1 MTKPLEV
8 AYFEGHLVMTYIDSF
23 LGCRILVTLLHTL
36 LRTGKRKGVAA
47 LCIGGGSK
55 LPTKVYEIVYFRSG
69 F

>member
-1 MTKPLEV
+1 MTCNYL
-8 AYFEGHLVMTYIDSF
+8 TNF

-55 LPTKVYEIVYFRSG
+55 LPTI
-69 F
+69 